1 MATVA
6 AVIASTHHPF
16 YYRASTSTGADRP
29 PFADEWVAK
38 IEAFR
43 ETLTRARP
51 DVLVMVGSDHFH
63 QLWLDNMPQFL
74 IGKAPFYDANW
85 YNEERE
91 FGLPRMFLPGHEELS
106 GYLLREGMD
115 AGFDLAFSNELR
127 IDHSI
132 TCPLIT
138 LRPEADLPIV
148 PVYTNIFAPP
158 MPQPKRF
165 VELGR
170 TIRRLVEAW
179 PRDQRVAII
188 GTGHLSLELGGP
200 RQFGPHGPDPEFDRK
215 AVEWIASGDLDSALA
230 QVSLDSLW
238 EPGNATHGFMD
249 FMLMMGAAGANV
261 KADYSRLA
269 RPVPHHGGVLH
280 LVSGG
285 GAGGMSKYLL
295 NKFLFTIDRDPELV
309 ERYRADPR
317 GTVAWWEAEQA
328 NVILN
333 CHGGERSTWLRFTDA
348 EREALATHDYV
359 TLFELGAHSFLTLTL
374 FIAMFERDYAEPLA
388 FQREYAA
395 RLSHWSL
402 PYPDIAT

>member
-16 YYRASTSTGADRP
+16 YYRASTSAGADRP

-43 ETLTRARP
+43 QTLTRAEP

-74 IGKAPFYDANW
+74 VGKAPFFDANW

-91 FGLPRMFLPGHEELS
+91 FGLPRMRLAGDEDLAA
-106 GYLLREGMD
+106 YLLREGLD

-127 IDHSI
+127 IDHSV
-132 TCPLIT
+132 TCPIIT
-138 LRPEADLPIV
+138 LRPQADLPIV

-158 MPQPKRF
+158 MPRPSRF

-170 TIRRLVEAW
+170 ALRRMVEAW
-179 PRDQRVAII
+179 PSDKRVAII

-215 AVEWIASGDLDSALA
+215 AVAWIANGDVDGCLA
-230 QVSLDSLW
+230 EVTLDSLHA
-238 EPGNATHGFMD
+238 PGNATHGFMD
-249 FMLMMGAAGANV
+249 FMLMMGAAGDGV
-261 KADYSRLA
+261 KADYTDSLDLFHTMEA
-269 RPVPHHGGVLH
+269 YFTWYPE
-280 LVSGG
+280 
-285 GAGGMSKYLL
+285 GAGLVSKYLL
-295 NKFLFTIDRDPELV
+295 DKFLYTVDRDPELV
-309 ERYRADPR
+309 ERYREDPG
-317 GTVAWWEAEQA
+317 GTVDWWEREIA
-328 NVILN
+328 NTVLN
-333 CHGGERSTWLRFTDA
+333 CHAAEKSTWLAFEEE
-348 EREALATHDYV
+348 ERRALREHDHV
-359 TLFELGAHSFLTLTL
+359 ALFRMGAHPFLTLTL
-374 FIAMFERDYAEPLA
+374 FIAMFERDHGPLEYQIAYARAME
-388 FQREYAA
+388 
-395 RLSHWSL
+395 HITL